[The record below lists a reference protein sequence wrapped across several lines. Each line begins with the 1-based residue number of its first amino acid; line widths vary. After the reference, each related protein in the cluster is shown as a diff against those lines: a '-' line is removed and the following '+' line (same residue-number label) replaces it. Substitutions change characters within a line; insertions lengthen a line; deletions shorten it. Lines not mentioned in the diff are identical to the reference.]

1 MVVWVWVRGT
11 DEPVV
16 EVGVAVVVVAA
27 GGGTGSALVVVAG
40 SVVVVGDVVSVAAV
54 VVAVLVG
61 SVVLGGS
68 SARAAVA
75 TPLPNRTTVANNGTS
90 FVRSTID
97 GLSGARAI
105 RAQSAMRWRD

>member
-1 MVVWVWVRGT
+1 MVVWVWLRGT

-40 SVVVVGDVVSVAAV
+40 SVVVVGDVVSVDV

-75 TPLPNRTTVANNGTS
+75 TPLPKRTTVATNGTS